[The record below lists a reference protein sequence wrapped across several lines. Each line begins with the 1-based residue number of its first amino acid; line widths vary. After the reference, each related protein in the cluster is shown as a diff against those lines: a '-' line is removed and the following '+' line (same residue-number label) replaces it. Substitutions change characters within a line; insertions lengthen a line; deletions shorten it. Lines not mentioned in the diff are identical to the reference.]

1 MPSFVVNF
9 VVNSKCLQ
17 HLILKL
23 SQDGIKMLLDKIENL
38 EAEITKLRNLAD
50 NTANEDDRQLRDE
63 VAKNNYIIFGDD
75 YPPSDHHAE
84 R

>member
-23 SQDGIKMLLDKIENL
+23 GQDGINMLLDKIENL

-50 NTANEDDRQLRDE
+50 NTANEDNRQLRDE
-63 VAKNNYIIFGDD
+63 VAKINYIIFGDD

-84 R
+84 H

>member
-1 MPSFVVNF
+1 MPSF

-23 SQDGIKMLLDKIENL
+23 GQDGIKMLLDKIENL

-50 NTANEDDRQLRDE
+50 NTANEDNRQLRDE
-63 VAKNNYIIFGDD
+63 VAKINYIIFGDD

-84 R
+84 H

>member
-63 VAKNNYIIFGDD
+63 VAKINYIIFADD

-84 R
+84 H

>member
-1 MPSFVVNF
+1 MPSF

-23 SQDGIKMLLDKIENL
+23 GQDGINMLLDKIENL

-50 NTANEDDRQLRDE
+50 NTANEDNRQLRDE
-63 VAKNNYIIFGDD
+63 VAKINYIIFGDD

-84 R
+84 H

>member
-63 VAKNNYIIFGDD
+63 VAKINYIIFGDD

-84 R
+84 H

>member
-63 VAKNNYIIFGDD
+63 VAKINYITFGDD

>member
-1 MPSFVVNF
+1 
-9 VVNSKCLQ
+9 
-17 HLILKL
+17 
-23 SQDGIKMLLDKIENL
+23 MLLDKIENL

-63 VAKNNYIIFGDD
+63 VAKINYIIFGDG

-84 R
+84 H